1 VAPKKQEETALNW
14 EEFVN
19 RRDYTGALGILEF
32 EQANGNTDDKTQEWI
47 AYCAFHLGEHQKSL
61 DIYKELLRN
70 PDCDPTFYAY
80 AACCFFYMGMYADSR
95 EALSKAPDCGLKTRL
110 MFHLAHKFKEEESLV
125 QFAEMLS
132 GEVEDQ
138 LSHAAVNYLRNHFQ
152 EATDIYKRLLLENR
166 EFLAL
171 NVYVAMCYYR
181 LDYYDVSLE
190 ILQVYLQHYP
200 DSVTA
205 INLKACNHFRL
216 YNGKAAEAELAVL
229 KDSTSSAYT
238 YDNDLIRHN
247 LVVFRSGEG
256 ALKTLP
262 PLVDVIPEARLNLV
276 IYYLRTDEIQQAY
289 NLMAEFEPRS
299 APEYI
304 LKGVVNC
311 SIGQLAGSR
320 EHLKM
325 AQQYFQ
331 LVGSSASEC
340 DTIPGRQCMAQCFFL
355 LRQFEDVLTYL
366 QSIKAYFQTDDA
378 FNHNFGMTL
387 ASTGQW
393 KEAEEALMAVREPK
407 ERAEYCFQ
415 SWLCRVHIMNKKPQL
430 AWDLYQRME
439 TSNESFAL
447 LQLIANDCYSTQA
460 WYFSAKAFDVLERLD
475 PNPEYWEGKRGAA
488 IGCFQKVLAG
498 EEPTESLRDVVM
510 MLSQTSNPQVEYIIN
525 VMKKAVREFDG

>member
-1 VAPKKQEETALNW
+1 MMLSRSRPVAANVAPKKQEEAALNW

-32 EQANGNTDDKTQEWI
+32 EQANGSTDDKTQEWI

-80 AACCFFYMGMYADSR
+80 AACCFFYMGMYPDSR
-95 EALSKAPDCGLKTRL
+95 EALNKAPDCGLKTRL
-110 MFHLAHKFKEEESLV
+110 QFHLAHKFKEEESLV
-125 QFAEMLS
+125 QFAEVLS

-247 LVVFRSGEG
+247 LVVFRNGE
-256 ALKTLP
+256 
-262 PLVDVIPEARLNLV
+262 VY
-276 IYYLRTDEIQQAY
+276 IY
-289 NLMAEFEPRS
+289 RS
-299 APEYI
+299 
-304 LKGVVNC
+304 
-311 SIGQLAGSR
+311 
-320 EHLKM
+320 
-325 AQQYFQ
+325 
-331 LVGSSASEC
+331 
-340 DTIPGRQCMAQCFFL
+340 
-355 LRQFEDVLTYL
+355 
-366 QSIKAYFQTDDA
+366 
-378 FNHNFGMTL
+378 
-387 ASTGQW
+387 
-393 KEAEEALMAVREPK
+393 
-407 ERAEYCFQ
+407 
-415 SWLCRVHIMNKKPQL
+415 
-430 AWDLYQRME
+430 
-439 TSNESFAL
+439 
-447 LQLIANDCYSTQA
+447 
-460 WYFSAKAFDVLERLD
+460 
-475 PNPEYWEGKRGAA
+475 
-488 IGCFQKVLAG
+488 
-498 EEPTESLRDVVM
+498 
-510 MLSQTSNPQVEYIIN
+510 
-525 VMKKAVREFDG
+525 